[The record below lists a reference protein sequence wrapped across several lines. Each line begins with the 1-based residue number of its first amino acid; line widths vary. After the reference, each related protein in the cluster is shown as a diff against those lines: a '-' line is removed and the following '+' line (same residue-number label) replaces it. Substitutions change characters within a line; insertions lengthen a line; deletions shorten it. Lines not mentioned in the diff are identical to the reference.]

1 MELEPLDL
9 GPVDLGPMPGE
20 GPEWMRRHPAFP
32 AMLAEFC
39 DGLVAPLRGQRLM
52 IKLFGQRA
60 PTEIAGWI
68 VLMHVTART
77 PEERPTLTRL
87 QERLPGARQ
96 TATFVALLRGFGIVQ
111 TERDPRDGRIRYLVP
126 GPVILDGLRDWLA
139 LHLACHRRLAG
150 GDDAGERLRG
160 DRGFYDR
167 VLCECAVLLD
177 PRNRALLRFPELAW
191 LDEHDSGLYLALTL
205 VERSLTQAGAGDGA
219 DGWVEAS
226 ASGLAGLLGVSR
238 SHIRNLINAM
248 ELRGLVRHDER
259 RRRLLPTPH
268 LTDLV
273 ERWVCHQIDGI
284 AAAVR
289 RAERG
294 DDGRLPPPPAQPSAA
309 LAARTAQTSDTLPV
323 AMS

>member
-1 MELEPLDL
+1 
-9 GPVDLGPMPGE
+9 
-20 GPEWMRRHPAFP
+20 MRRHPEFP
-32 AMLAEFC
+32 AMLAGFC

-60 PTEIAGWI
+60 PSEIAGWI
-68 VLMHVTART
+68 VLMHATART

-87 QERLPGARQ
+87 QERLPGTRQ
-96 TATFVALLRGFGIVQ
+96 TAAFVALLRGFGIVQ
-111 TERDPRDGRIRYLVP
+111 SERDPRDGRIRYLVP

-139 LHLACHRRLAG
+139 LHLACHHRLAG
-150 GDDAGERLRG
+150 GGDAGERLRR

-205 VERSLTQAGAGDGA
+205 VERSLTQDVTDDGAG

-226 ASGLAGLLGVSR
+226 ASELAGLLGVSR

-248 ELRGLVRHDER
+248 ELRGLVRQDER

-268 LTDLV
+268 FIELL

-284 AAAVR
+284 AAAAR
-289 RAERG
+289 RAERAG
-294 DDGRLPPPPAQPSAA
+294 DGGHPPPLSQPSGALPAA
-309 LAARTAQTSDTLPV
+309 VAQSSATLPV

>member
-1 MELEPLDL
+1 MVL
-9 GPVDLGPMPGE
+9 GPGE
-20 GPEWMRRHPAFP
+20 EPEWMRRHPEFP

-39 DGLVAPLRGQRLM
+39 DRLVAPLRGQRLM

-60 PTEIAGWI
+60 PTEIVAWI
-68 VLMHVTART
+68 VLMHATART

-87 QERLPGARQ
+87 QERLPGTRQ
-96 TATFVALLRGFGIVQ
+96 TAAFVALLRGFGIVQ

-126 GPVILDGLRDWLA
+126 GPIILDGLRDWLA

-150 GDDAGERLRG
+150 GEDLGERLRG
-160 DRGFYDR
+160 DSGFYDR
-167 VLCECAVLLD
+167 LLCECELLLD

-205 VERSLTQAGAGDGA
+205 VERSLTQAAAGDALDDGGG
-219 DGWVEAS
+219 GWVEAS
-226 ASGLAGLLGVSR
+226 ASDLAGLLGVSR

-248 ELRGLVRHDER
+248 ELRGLVRQDER

-268 LTDLV
+268 FTELV

-284 AAAVR
+284 AAAAR

-294 DDGRLPPPPAQPSAA
+294 DDGTLRPPLAHPSGALPPPSAQSSA
-309 LAARTAQTSDTLPV
+309 TLPV

>member
-1 MELEPLDL
+1 MVIVPMVLEPIHL
-9 GPVDLGPMPGE
+9 PEE
-20 GPEWMRRHPAFP
+20 GPEWMRRHPEFP

-39 DGLVAPLRGQRLM
+39 AGLVAPLRGQRLM

-68 VLMHVTART
+68 VSMHATART

-87 QERLPGARQ
+87 QERLPGTRQ
-96 TATFVALLRGFGIVQ
+96 TAAFVALLRGFGIVQ
-111 TERDPRDGRIRYLVP
+111 TERDPGDGRIRYLVP

-150 GDDAGERLRG
+150 GGDAGERLRR

-177 PRNRALLRFPELAW
+177 PRHRALLRFPELAW

-205 VERSLTQAGAGDGA
+205 AERGLTQEGAG
-219 DGWVEAS
+219 GWVEAS
-226 ASGLAGLLGVSR
+226 ASELAGLLGVSR

-248 ELRGLVRHDER
+248 ELRGLVRQDER
-259 RRRLLPTPH
+259 RRRLFPTPH
-268 LTDLV
+268 FTELV
-273 ERWVCHQIDGI
+273 NAGSAIRST
-284 AAAVR
+284 ASR
-289 RAERG
+289 RRCAG
-294 DDGRLPPPPAQPSAA
+294 LNG
-309 LAARTAQTSDTLPV
+309 
-323 AMS
+323 